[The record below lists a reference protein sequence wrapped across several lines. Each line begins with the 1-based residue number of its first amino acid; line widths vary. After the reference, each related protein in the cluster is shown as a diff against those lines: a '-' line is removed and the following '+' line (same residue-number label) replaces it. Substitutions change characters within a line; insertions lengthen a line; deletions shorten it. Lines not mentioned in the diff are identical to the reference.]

1 LSQLLKHR
9 DAAIE
14 LQTVKPIITQ
24 FYERLR
30 EYTEEGTALS
40 EKYLEMSES
49 LCRGETAYHLS
60 DAKTLRLKLLKLAE
74 GVDLM
79 SKKISALGTDTQ
91 SETYLKSRRFLL
103 QTQIRRASVNFIK
116 ETLVGLPSLPSDEEL
131 VLLQEKRKEE
141 IARRVEEER
150 RRTQEARIK
159 FRNLQEKRQ
168 ETPKNK
174 LSRSPSE
181 QAIEY
186 EKGFVLSSANTGEFA
201 TNISDDP
208 MVQQMNIIRN
218 YISKA
223 REANRFDEVSMLE
236 SNLRDLQV
244 EFKKNRSQAVSNT
257 PTRENS
263 NHNHYESFNLDKS
276 ESSEQL
282 QARVSLPTKAGSNLP
297 AKAGSNLPSKT
308 GSNLPEKIG
317 SNLPSKTG
325 SNLPTKRES
334 EDGRSGEEGGP
345 RRPSLAHHIS
355 GRDMSAKP
363 VLEEMA
369 RTVNSVRDYLPNT
382 SMLKSLNP
390 FGGAGS
396 DDEYDASG
404 KNPFSE

>member
-1 LSQLLKHR
+1 
-9 DAAIE
+9 
-14 LQTVKPIITQ
+14 
-24 FYERLR
+24 
-30 EYTEEGTALS
+30 
-40 EKYLEMSES
+40 
-49 LCRGETAYHLS
+49 
-60 DAKTLRLKLLKLAE
+60 
-74 GVDLM
+74 
-79 SKKISALGTDTQ
+79 
-91 SETYLKSRRFLL
+91 
-103 QTQIRRASVNFIK
+103 
-116 ETLVGLPSLPSDEEL
+116 L